1 MDVELTAEEK
11 DRRARMEIRQLQTH
25 FHHEAYKRKFYD
37 DDIWRRMQAQE

>member
-1 MDVELTAEEK
+1 MELTAEEK

-37 DDIWRRMQAQE
+37 DDIWRRMQVQE